1 MTITIDPAEVAAR
14 YRQDIKTQLAG
25 SSDPLR
31 LVGILAGDHAPSKTY
46 ASYAER
52 ACAELGIEFELRS
65 CERLRAEAAIREAN
79 ADPRVDGIMVY
90 YPIFGGE
97 HDAYLRDLVEPA
109 KDIEGM
115 HSCWVRMLYE
125 NRRFLDPG
133 KTRKAILPC
142 TPLAILKLIDAAGFV
157 PLAGRTATIF
167 NRSEVVGRP
176 LASMM
181 AHDGARVYSFDV
193 DGPLRFEP
201 PAQPGGAYSLHE
213 TDVTRA
219 QALAYSEI
227 VITGVPSKRFELV
240 SGAELRAGG
249 LCINFSTYKN
259 FGDDIT
265 GKAACFIP
273 RVGPMTVLMVIRNA
287 LRLRDNARR
296 AQQGDLSS

>member
-1 MTITIDPAEVAAR
+1 MTITIDPAQVAAR
-14 YRQDIKTQLAG
+14 YREEIRGQLAAT
-25 SSDPLR
+25 SEPLR
-31 LVGILAGDHAPSKTY
+31 LVGILGGDHAPSKTY

-65 CERLRAEAAIREAN
+65 CERLRAEAVIREAN
-79 ADPRVDGIMVY
+79 ADPRVDGMMVY

-97 HDAYLRDLVEPA
+97 HDVYLRDLVEPA
-109 KDIEGM
+109 KDVEGM
-115 HSCWVRMLYE
+115 HSCWVRLLYE
-125 NRRFLDPG
+125 NRRFLDDG

-142 TPLAILKLIDAAGFV
+142 TPLAILKLVDAAGSV
-157 PLAGRTATIF
+157 PFAGRTVTIF

-201 PAQPGGAYSLHE
+201 PARPDGAYSLHE
-213 TDVTRA
+213 TGVTRA
-219 QALAYSEI
+219 QALAESEI

-240 SGAELRAGG
+240 SAAELRPGS

-259 FGDDIT
+259 FSEDIL
-265 GKAACFIP
+265 GKAATFIP

-287 LRLRDNARR
+287 LRLRDNAR
-296 AQQGDLSS
+296 AG